1 MGCFRDMTYQR
12 STMHEA
18 TVRSL
23 YDMMSRTATP
33 TVARVCVAG
42 YSVDDWRSFILLC
55 RLVTSALILLL
66 PVYLKWLLGRSHQWI
81 WLSATDSD
89 LQALLFLLTIHDSQL
104 ARVATIDTGVSTPRL
119 LRLPLLNRPS
129 SAAQAQRLPPVQRH

>member
-42 YSVDDWRSFILLC
+42 YSVDDWRSLILLC
-55 RLVTSALILLL
+55 RLGHECLDLIASCLPEVVAGEESSVDLALR
-66 PVYLKWLLGRSHQWI
+66 YGLGPAS
-81 WLSATDSD
+81 TTV
-89 LQALLFLLTIHDSQL
+89 LTHH
-104 ARVATIDTGVSTPRL
+104 P
-119 LRLPLLNRPS
+119 
-129 SAAQAQRLPPVQRH
+129 